1 MAGRPY
7 GRGME
12 TRPVEGVPEG
22 TAALVTGASGA
33 LGGVAARVLAA
44 RGLPVALHAHAH
56 PERAHALAEEI
67 DGLDGPTAVV
77 EGDLGT
83 PEGADAVVAAAT
95 EALGPVRVLVHC
107 AGVRVDGLVVGQDP
121 AVWAETVRVNLLGTY
136 HVDRAVLPAMLKARW
151 GRIVNVSSPVAS
163 FGNAGQSAYAASKAG
178 VEALTRTLA
187 HEVGRR
193 SITVNALSPGF
204 VESDITASVPD
215 AARDRLLERTALRRP
230 AAPAEIG
237 PVLDMLLDAAY
248 LTGQVVAV
256 DGGMTP

>member
-1 MAGRPY
+1 
-7 GRGME
+7 ME
-12 TRPVEGVPEG
+12 PRPVEGAPSG

-33 LGGVAARVLAA
+33 LGGVAARVLAT

-56 PERAHALAEEI
+56 PERAEELSRDLAV
-67 DGLDGPTAVV
+67 PTAVV
-77 EGDLGT
+77 GGDLGT
-83 PEGADAVVAAAT
+83 PEGAEAVVAAAV

-121 AVWAETVRVNLLGTY
+121 AVWAETIRVNLLGTF

-187 HEVGRR
+187 QEVGRR

-204 VESDITASVPD
+204 VASAITAEVAD
-215 AARDRLLERTALRRP
+215 AARDRLLDRTALRRSATP
-230 AAPAEIG
+230 DEIA